1 MLKEE
6 KLMFQFPLNLSV
18 IIRKSLEHLKLLNV
32 HRFTTVVARALTRI
46 VCNIEFISL
55 SCSLPVNRDTTTEV
69 FIFFRTPKSV
79 IPQSST

>member
-6 KLMFQFPLNLSV
+6 KLKFQFPLNLSV

-32 HRFTTVVARALTRI
+32 HRFTTVVAHALTRI

-55 SCSLPVNRDTTTEV
+55 SCSMPDNKDTTTEV
-69 FIFFRTPKSV
+69 FSFFRTPKSV

>member
-32 HRFTTVVARALTRI
+32 HRFTTVVASALTRI

-55 SCSLPVNRDTTTEV
+55 SHSLPDNRGTTTEV
-69 FIFFRTPKSV
+69 FIFFRTP
-79 IPQSST
+79 Q